1 MLKLTSLTNFDR
13 RIGTQMK
20 FLKKTGDGVSKLK
33 AEHTVFRVLLNKYF
47 IATMV
52 FLVWVA
58 FFDSNSVVRW
68 VGVRKTLHE
77 QKAQIRFYEKEI
89 SATESKINYLKSEK
103 DSLEKFAREEYHYHE
118 DGEDVYLIEVQ

>member
-1 MLKLTSLTNFDR
+1 MNLTNFGHR
-13 RIGTQMK
+13 TETLMK
-20 FLKKTGDGVSKLK
+20 FLKKTSARLTQLK
-33 AEHTVFRVLLNKYF
+33 AEHKVFRVLLNKYF
-47 IATMV
+47 IVTFV
-52 FLVWVA
+52 FLVWIA

-77 QKAQIRFYEKEI
+77 QKAQIEFYEQEI